1 MPNLTLNIDDLWLQG
16 YKVGKVNVDLERRD
30 NRLEWK
36 NVTFSSGQ
44 NRVDM
49 NGWWELT
56 KERSHSNLTMKV
68 QGENNSDLM
77 ERFGITSGIQQA
89 PFEIDAQLDWDGAPW
104 AMKTQSLQG
113 EVSSEFGKGVITE
126 VSGAARLLGLFSLD
140 SIIRKMQLDFTDVFD
155 KGMAF
160 NSITGTGKIQD
171 GVFITN
177 DIVMDALAGEMQI
190 RGIADMNTRLVDAE
204 VKFTPDITSGIPML
218 TAFAVAPQ
226 TALYVLAIS
235 TVISPVVEVFTQVNY
250 EVKGP
255 LDSPT
260 VKEISRSKGEYK
272 LPEKLREQAK

>member
-1 MPNLTLNIDDLWLQG
+1 KTPTLQG
-16 YKVGKVNVDLERRD
+16 NVS
-30 NRLEWK
+30 
-36 NVTFSSGQ
+36 T
-44 NRVDM
+44 
-49 NGWWELT
+49 
-56 KERSHSNLTMKV
+56 
-68 QGENNSDLM
+68 
-77 ERFGITSGIQQA
+77 
-89 PFEIDAQLDWDGAPW
+89 
-104 AMKTQSLQG
+104 
-113 EVSSEFGKGVITE
+113 EFGKGVVSE

-190 RGIADMNTRLVDAE
+190 RGIANMTSRMVDAE
-204 VKFTPDITSGIPML
+204 VKFTPDITSGLPML